1 MKSLS
6 LMKRNA
12 LAAMSALVLATGA
25 LTILPVS
32 NAEARIAH
40 IRTFV
45 SADGKVALRCYYNEY
60 NTLISCDVLSR

>member
-6 LMKRNA
+6 LIKRNT
-12 LAAMSALVLATGA
+12 LAAMTAVVLAASALTM
-25 LTILPVS
+25 LPVS

-60 NTLISCDVLSR
+60 DKLLGCDLLS